1 MYYLLYIKSISSTEI
16 LCLINVTEKLK
27 KCTFQAEA
35 SRSRYLVESIQV
47 CAIVLFC
54 FHHYV
59 LTAAAAAHGGCI
71 CFGRSGTEPAVPGER
86 RSCIIHWK
94 TAAVHVKLQICGIR
108 VEPENRLNGGIEQR
122 LDTQHSLSMHKLFIT
137 LILFTLMWL
146 TPKDCS
152 RVVCRSSFSTVRL
165 QSEHTHRGS
174 CRALGVL
181 AGCAV
186 PFWPEMPASEGTTVS
201 LRSHRHKRQRSPAV

>member
-1 MYYLLYIKSISSTEI
+1 MYLKNWKSAHFKLKLLEVATSLNQFKLVQSYYSASIIMFLQQQLLLTVAASVSAVLAQNQQCQVNAGAASSTERPQ
-16 LCLINVTEKLK
+16 LCTL
-27 KCTFQAEA
+27 
-35 SRSRYLVESIQV
+35 
-47 CAIVLFC
+47 
-54 FHHYV
+54 
-59 LTAAAAAHGGCI
+59 
-71 CFGRSGTEPAVPGER
+71 
-86 RSCIIHWK
+86 
-94 TAAVHVKLQICGIR
+94 KLQICGIR

-186 PFWPEMPASEGTTVS
+186 PFWPEMLASEGTTVS